1 MTGHGHGHGHG
12 PHGQGGQMT
21 PEQQK
26 QMIEQDLRLAK
37 NLGQIKHKIVVM
49 SGKGGVGKSTV
60 AANLA
65 ETLQKLGFKTG
76 ILDADIHGP
85 NIPKMLG
92 VDLYGESFNEYQFN
106 VFKEITESGLE
117 GKNFKTDEEKLAF
130 IESKKEEYKHSM
142 FPVETPSGLKVM
154 SMAFLLDGIDRPI
167 IWRGP
172 QKTGAIRQLIS
183 DAHWG
188 SLDYLIIDN
197 PPGTGDEPLTVLQ
210 TIPDADAVIMVTTP
224 NVVSQEDVLKCVKM
238 VEMMNIEQ
246 IGLIENMAYYMCPH
260 CDEKL
265 HIFGEG
271 NGEAFAEEMEITYLG
286 DLPIEEK
293 VSDSPNKEGVISVID
308 PSDEVSKRFVEIVKD
323 IQKEFIKE

>member
-1 MTGHGHGHGHG
+1 MPEHGHGHHGH
-12 PHGQGGQMT
+12 GGQMT
-21 PEQQK
+21 PEQQR
-26 QMIEQDLRLAK
+26 QMIEQELRLAK

-60 AANLA
+60 AANIA
-65 ETLQKLGFKTG
+65 ETLQNLGYKTG

-92 VDLYGESFNEYQFN
+92 LDNLYGEAFSEYQFG
-106 VFKEITESGLE
+106 VFKELTEGAMAKE
-117 GKNFKTDEEKLAF
+117 TFENDEEKAEF
-130 IESKKEEYKHSM
+130 IKAKQEEYKHSM
-142 FPVETPSGLKVM
+142 FPVTAPSGLKVM
-154 SMAFLLDGIDRPI
+154 SMAFLLEGIDRPI

-188 SLDYLIIDN
+188 QLDYLIIDN

-238 VEMMNIEQ
+238 VEMMNIDK
-246 IGLIENMAYYMCPH
+246 IGLIENMAYYICPH

-265 HIFGEG
+265 HIFGKG
-271 NGEAFAEEMEITYLG
+271 NGELFAEEMEITYLG

-293 VSDSPNKEGVISVID
+293 VSDSPNKDGVIATID
-308 PSDEVSKRFVEIVKD
+308 PDDEVSKRFVEIVEE
-323 IQKEFIKE
+323 IQKEFIKD

>member
-1 MTGHGHGHGHG
+1 MPEHGHHGH
-12 PHGQGGQMT
+12 HGHGGQMT
-21 PEQQK
+21 PEQQR
-26 QMIEQDLRLAK
+26 QMMEQEIRLVR
-37 NLGQIKHKIVVM
+37 NLGKIKHKLVVM

-65 ETLQKLGFKTG
+65 ETLQKLGYKTG

-92 VDLYGESFNEYQFN
+92 VEMLEEEFNQYQFDTFKNMVEEGIIDKNLSKDEQEKYIEEKKAEYQ
-106 VFKEITESGLE
+106 
-117 GKNFKTDEEKLAF
+117 
-130 IESKKEEYKHSM
+130 HSM
-142 FPVETPSGLKVM
+142 FPVVSPSGLKVM
-154 SMAFLLDGIDRPI
+154 SMAFLIDSIDRPI

-172 QKTGAIRQLIS
+172 QKTGAIKQLIS
-183 DAHWG
+183 DAYWG
-188 SLDYLIIDN
+188 ELDYLIIDN

-238 VEMMNIEQ
+238 VELMNINR

-260 CDEKL
+260 CGEKL
-265 HIFGEG
+265 NIFGEG
-271 NGEAFAEEMEITYLG
+271 NGKAFAEEMEITYLG

-293 VSDSPNKEGVISVID
+293 VSDSPNKDATISVLD
-308 PSDEVSKRFVEIVKD
+308 PSDEVSKRFKEIVED
-323 IQKEFIKE
+323 IKKEFTEE

>member
-1 MTGHGHGHGHG
+1 MAEHGHHGH
-12 PHGQGGQMT
+12 GGQMT

-26 QMIEQDLRLAK
+26 QMIEQEIRLAK

-60 AANLA
+60 AANIA
-65 ETLQKLGFKTG
+65 ETLQSLGYKTG

-92 VDLYGESFNEYQFN
+92 LELYGESFHNYQFEQ
-106 VFKEITESGLE
+106 FKKITEEGLASQD
-117 GKNFKTDEEKLAF
+117 FKDDDEKLAF
-130 IESKKEEYKHSM
+130 IEAKKQEYSHSM
-142 FPVETPSGLKVM
+142 FPVVASSGLKVM
-154 SMAFLLDGIDRPI
+154 SMAFLLDSIDTPI

-172 QKTGAIRQLIS
+172 QKTGAIKQLIS
-183 DAHWG
+183 DSHWG
-188 SLDYLIIDN
+188 ELDYLIIDN

-238 VEMMNIEQ
+238 VEQMNIKK
-246 IGLIENMAYYMCPH
+246 IGLIENMAYYICPH

-271 NGEAFAEEMEITYLG
+271 NGKAFAEEMEITYLG
-286 DLPIEEK
+286 DLPIEER
-293 VSDSPNKEGVISVID
+293 VSDSPNQDGVIATID
-308 PSDEVSKRFVEIVKD
+308 PDDEVSKRFVEIVED
-323 IQKEFIKE
+323 IQKEF

>member
-1 MTGHGHGHGHG
+1 MAGHGHGHHGH
-12 PHGQGGQMT
+12 GGQMT

-26 QMIEQDLRLAK
+26 QMIEQELRLAK

-60 AANLA
+60 AANIA

-92 VDLYGESFNEYQFN
+92 VDLYGENFSNYQFE
-106 VFKEITESGLE
+106 VFKQLTEDAMAKE
-117 GKNFKTDEEKLAF
+117 TFENDEEKAEF
-130 IESKKEEYKHSM
+130 IKSKQEEYKHSM
-142 FPVETPSGLKVM
+142 FPVTIPSGLKVM
-154 SMAFLLDGIDRPI
+154 SMAFLLDSIDTPI

-188 SLDYLIIDN
+188 ELDYLIIDN

-238 VEMMNIEQ
+238 VGMMNIDK
-246 IGLIENMAYYMCPH
+246 IGLIENMAYYICPH

-265 HIFGEG
+265 YIFGEG
-271 NGEAFAEEMEITYLG
+271 NGEKFAEEMEITYLG
-286 DLPIEEK
+286 DLPIEEA
-293 VSDSPNKEGVISVID
+293 VSQSPNKDAVISVLD
-308 PSDEVSKRFVEIVKD
+308 PSDEVSKRFVEIVSE
-323 IQKEFIKE
+323 IQNEFIKE

>member
-1 MTGHGHGHGHG
+1 MPEHGHGHHGH
-12 PHGQGGQMT
+12 GGQMT
-21 PEQQK
+21 PEQQR
-26 QMIEQDLRLAK
+26 QMLEQELRLAK

-60 AANLA
+60 AANIA
-65 ETLQKLGFKTG
+65 ETLQGLGYSTG

-92 VDLYGESFNEYQFN
+92 LEIYENEFNQYQFDT
-106 VFKEITESGLE
+106 FKEITENAMAKETFESE
-117 GKNFKTDEEKLAF
+117 DEKAEF
-130 IESKKEEYKHSM
+130 IKAKQQEYSHSM
-142 FPVETPSGLKVM
+142 FPVVTSSGLKVM
-154 SMAFLLDGIDRPI
+154 SMAFLIDNIDRPI

-172 QKTGAIRQLIS
+172 QKTGAIKQLIS
-183 DAHWG
+183 DAYWG
-188 SLDYLIIDN
+188 PLDFLIIDN

-238 VEMMNIEQ
+238 VEMMNIKQ
-246 IGLIENMAYYMCPH
+246 IGLIENMAYYICPH

-271 NGEAFAEEMEITYLG
+271 NGEKFADEMEIEYLG
-286 DLPIEEK
+286 DLPIEEA
-293 VSDSPNKEGVISVID
+293 VSNSPNNEATISTLNPD
-308 PSDEVSKRFVEIVKD
+308 DEVSKRFKEIVEEIIEK
-323 IQKEFIKE
+323 FC

>member
-1 MTGHGHGHGHG
+1 MAEHAHGHHGHGGD
-12 PHGQGGQMT
+12 MT

-26 QMIEQDLRLAK
+26 QMIEQEIKLSR
-37 NLGQIKHKIVVM
+37 NLGQIKHKIAVM

-92 VDLYGESFNEYQFN
+92 
-106 VFKEITESGLE
+106 LE
-117 GKNFKTDEEKLAF
+117 GEELF
-130 IESKKEEYKHSM
+130 INEDHAM
-142 FPVETPSGLKVM
+142 IPVVAPSGLKVM
-154 SMAFLLDGIDRPI
+154 SMAFMLDSIDTPI

-172 QKTGAIRQLIS
+172 QKTGSIKQLIA
-183 DAHWG
+183 DVAWG
-188 SLDYLIIDN
+188 SLDFLIIDN

-210 TIPDADAVIMVTTP
+210 TITDIDSVIMVTTP

-238 VEMMNIEQ
+238 VNMMNVDK
-246 IGLIENMAYYMCPH
+246 IGLIENMAYYNCPH
-260 CDEKL
+260 CGEKL

-271 NGEAFAEEMEITYLG
+271 DGKAFAEEMEITYLG
-286 DLPIEEK
+286 DLPLTEK
-293 VSDSPNKEGVISVID
+293 VSDSPNKDGVVVTLDPEGLVTSRFMEIAIQIQ
-308 PSDEVSKRFVEIVKD
+308 DELL
-323 IQKEFIKE
+323 KEE

>member
-1 MTGHGHGHGHG
+1 MAEHGHHGH
-12 PHGQGGQMT
+12 GGQMT
-21 PEQQK
+21 PEQQR
-26 QMIEQDLRLAK
+26 QMIEQEIRLAR

-60 AANLA
+60 AANIA
-65 ETLQKLGFKTG
+65 ETLQGLGFKTG

-92 VDLYGESFNEYQFN
+92 LELYGEAFHNYQFEQ
-106 VFKEITESGLE
+106 FKQITEAGLASQDF
-117 GKNFKTDEEKLAF
+117 KNDEEKLEF
-130 IESKKEEYKHSM
+130 IESKKQEYSHSM
-142 FPVETPSGLKVM
+142 FPVVAPSGLKVM
-154 SMAFLLDGIDRPI
+154 SMAFLLDSIDTPI

-172 QKTGAIRQLIS
+172 QKTGAIKQLIS
-183 DAHWG
+183 DSHWG
-188 SLDYLIIDN
+188 ELDYLIIDN

-238 VEMMNIEQ
+238 VEQMGIKK
-246 IGLIENMAYYMCPH
+246 IGLIENMAYYICPH

-271 NGEAFAEEMEITYLG
+271 NGKAFADEMEITYLG
-286 DLPIEEK
+286 DLPIEER
-293 VSDSPNKEGVISVID
+293 VSDSPNQDGVIATISPDDV
-308 PSDEVSKRFVEIVKD
+308 VSKRFVEIVED
-323 IQKEFIKE
+323 IQKEF

>member
-1 MTGHGHGHGHG
+1 MAGHGHGHHGH
-12 PHGQGGQMT
+12 GGQMT
-21 PEQQK
+21 PEQQR
-26 QMIEQDLRLAK
+26 QMIEQEIRLAK

-92 VDLYGESFNEYQFN
+92 LELYGENFSNYQFE
-106 VFKEITESGLE
+106 VFKELTESAMAKE
-117 GKNFKTDEEKLAF
+117 TFESEEEQAEF
-130 IESKKEEYKHSM
+130 IKAKQEEYKHSM
-142 FPVETPSGLKVM
+142 FPVTLPSGLKVM
-154 SMAFLLDGIDRPI
+154 SMAFLLDSIDTPI

-172 QKTGAIRQLIS
+172 QKTGAIKQLIS

-188 SLDYLIIDN
+188 ELDYLIIDN

-238 VEMMNIEQ
+238 VGMMNIDN
-246 IGLIENMAYYMCPH
+246 IGLIENMAYYVCPH

-265 HIFGEG
+265 YIFGEG
-271 NGEAFAEEMEITYLG
+271 NGKEFADEMEITYLG
-286 DLPIEEK
+286 DLPIEEA
-293 VSDSPNKEGVISVID
+293 VSQSPNKEAVISVLD
-308 PSDEVSKRFVEIVKD
+308 PSDEVSKRFVEIVTD

>member
-1 MTGHGHGHGHG
+1 MPQHGQGHGHGHHGH
-12 PHGQGGQMT
+12 GGQMT
-21 PEQQK
+21 PEQQR

-60 AANLA
+60 AANIA
-65 ETLQKLGFKTG
+65 ETLQAMGYKTG

-92 VDLYGESFNEYQFN
+92 VEMLEEEFNQYQFDT
-106 VFKEITESGLE
+106 FKEIVEEGLDTSLPE
-117 GKNFKTDEEKLAF
+117 DKQREF
-130 IESKKEEYKHSM
+130 IENKKKDYQHSI
-142 FPVETPSGLKVM
+142 FPVKTKTGLKVM
-154 SMAFLLDGIDRPI
+154 SMAFLIDSLDRPI

-172 QKTGAIRQLIS
+172 QKTGAIKQLVS
-183 DAHWG
+183 DCHWG
-188 SLDYLIIDN
+188 NLDFLVIDN

-210 TIPDADAVIMVTTP
+210 TIPEADLVLMVTTP

-238 VEMMNIEQ
+238 VEMMNIKN
-246 IGLIENMAYYMCPH
+246 IGLIENMAYYICPH

-271 NGEAFAEEMEITYLG
+271 NGQKFADEMEITYLG
-286 DLPIEEK
+286 DLPIEES
-293 VSDSPNKEGVISVID
+293 VSNSPNENGTISVLNPD
-308 PSDEVSKRFVEIVKD
+308 DEVSKRFKEIVEEIK
-323 IQKEFIKE
+323 KEFLN

>member
-1 MTGHGHGHGHG
+1 MAQHGHHGH
-12 PHGQGGQMT
+12 GGQMT

-26 QMIEQDLRLAK
+26 QMIEQEIRLAR

-60 AANLA
+60 AANIA
-65 ETLQKLGFKTG
+65 ETLQAMGYRTG

-92 VDLYGESFNEYQFN
+92 IEMLEEEFNQYQFN
-106 VFKEITESGLE
+106 IFKEIVEEEIVDSGLS
-117 GKNFKTDEEKLAF
+117 EEEQRQI
-130 IESKKEEYKHSM
+130 IEDRKKQYQHSI
-142 FPVETPSGLKVM
+142 FPVTTSSGLKVM
-154 SMAFLLDGIDRPI
+154 SMAFLIDSLDRPI

-172 QKTGAIRQLIS
+172 QKTGAIKQLIS

-188 SLDYLIIDN
+188 ELDFLVIDN

-210 TIPDADAVIMVTTP
+210 TIPDADLVLMVTTP

-238 VEMMNIEQ
+238 VELMNIKN
-246 IGLIENMAYYMCPH
+246 IGLIENMAYYICPH

-265 HIFGEG
+265 HIFGKG
-271 NGEAFAEEMEITYLG
+271 NGKVFADEMEITYLG
-286 DLPIEEK
+286 DLPIEES
-293 VSDSPNKEGVISVID
+293 VSQSPNQNATISVLD
-308 PSDEVSKRFVEIVKD
+308 PSDEVSKRFREIVED
-323 IQKEFIKE
+323 IKKEFIKE

>member
-1 MTGHGHGHGHG
+1 MPEHGHGHHGH
-12 PHGQGGQMT
+12 GGQMT

-26 QMIEQDLRLAK
+26 QMIEQELRLAK

-65 ETLQKLGFKTG
+65 ETFQKMGYKTG

-92 VDLYGESFNEYQFN
+92 VDMLEEQFNQYQFDK
-106 VFKEITESGLE
+106 FKEITESAME
-117 GKNFKTDEEKLAF
+117 NENFKNPDEEKAF
-130 IESKKEEYKHSM
+130 IEAKQAEYRHSI
-142 FPVETPSGLKVM
+142 FPVETETGLKVM
-154 SMAFLLDGIDRPI
+154 SMAFLIDSIDRPI

-172 QKTGAIRQLIS
+172 QKTGAIKQLIS

-188 SLDYLIIDN
+188 QLDFLIIDN

-210 TIPDADAVIMVTTP
+210 TIPDADAVVMVTTP

-238 VEMMNIEQ
+238 VEMMNISN
-246 IGLIENMAYYMCPH
+246 IALIENMAYYICPH
-260 CDEKL
+260 CGEKL
-265 HIFGEG
+265 EIFGKG
-271 NGEAFAEEMEITYLG
+271 NGEEFSEEMEISYLG
-286 DLPIEEK
+286 DLPLQEK
-293 VSDSPNKEGVISVID
+293 VSDSPNKDNAISVLE
-308 PSDEVSKRFVEIVKD
+308 PGSEVSKRFKEIANEIKD
-323 IQKEFIKE
+323 EFC

>member
-1 MTGHGHGHGHG
+1 MIFMPEHGHHGH
-12 PHGQGGQMT
+12 GGQMT

-26 QMIEQDLRLAK
+26 QMIEQELRLAK

-60 AANLA
+60 AANIA
-65 ETLQKLGFKTG
+65 ETLQKLGYKTG

-92 VDLYGESFNEYQFN
+92 LDNIYGEKFSEYQFE
-106 VFKEITESGLE
+106 VFKELTEGAMTKETFES
-117 GKNFKTDEEKLAF
+117 DEEKAEF
-130 IESKKEEYKHSM
+130 IKAKQEEYRSSM
-142 FPVETPSGLKVM
+142 FPVKAQSGLKVM
-154 SMAFLLDGIDRPI
+154 SMAFLLEGIDKPI

-183 DAHWG
+183 DANWG

-238 VEMMNIEQ
+238 VEMMNIEK
-246 IGLIENMAYYMCPH
+246 IGLIENMAYYNCPH
-260 CDEKL
+260 CGEKL

-271 NGEAFAEEMEITYLG
+271 NGKAFADEMEITYLG

-293 VSDSPNKEGVISVID
+293 VSDSPNRDGVISTID
-308 PSDEVSKRFVEIVKD
+308 PDDEVSKRFVEIVKD
-323 IQKEFIKE
+323 IQKEFTNE

>member
-1 MTGHGHGHGHG
+1 MPEHGHGHGH
-12 PHGQGGQMT
+12 HGHGGQMT
-21 PEQQK
+21 PEQQR
-26 QMIEQDLRLAK
+26 QMIEQEIRLAK

-60 AANLA
+60 AANIA

-92 VDLYGESFNEYQFN
+92 LELYGEAFQENQFEQ
-106 VFKEITESGLE
+106 FKAITEAGLASQDF
-117 GKNFKTDEEKLAF
+117 KNDEEKLEF
-130 IESKKEEYKHSM
+130 IESKKQEYSHSM
-142 FPVETPSGLKVM
+142 FPVVAPSGLKVM
-154 SMAFLLDGIDRPI
+154 SMAFLLDSIDTPI

-172 QKTGAIRQLIS
+172 QKTGAIKQLIS
-183 DAHWG
+183 DCHWG
-188 SLDYLIIDN
+188 NLDYLIIDN

-238 VEMMNIEQ
+238 VQQMGIQ
-246 IGLIENMAYYMCPH
+246 KVGLIENMAYYICPH

-271 NGEAFAEEMEITYLG
+271 NGEAFADEMEITYLG

-293 VSDSPNKEGVISVID
+293 VSDSPNHDGVVSTIAPD
-308 PSDEVSKRFVEIVKD
+308 DEVSKRFVEIVEE
-323 IQKEFIKE
+323 IQKEF